1 MNRGFEENWKKNCSL
16 SLYLVVLCRGYL
28 LLSCLRWEL
37 YEMMLED
44 VLNRD
49 VYLKCSL
56 SVEKRCFNVWK
67 KRRRRRRRVASV
79 CKMISNGLSKFIK
92 IIMDFF

>member
-67 KRRRRRRRVASV
+67 KEEEEEE
-79 CKMISNGLSKFIK
+79 GLLLCVRWFQ
-92 IIMDFF
+92 MD

>member
-1 MNRGFEENWKKNCSL
+1 MNRGFEENWKKNCIL
-16 SLYLVVLCRGYL
+16 SLYLVVLCRVYL
-28 LLSCLRWEL
+28 LLSCLRWAL

-49 VYLKCSL
+49 GYLKCSL

-67 KRRRRRRRVASV
+67 K
-79 CKMISNGLSKFIK
+79 KEGLLLCVRWFQ
-92 IIMDFF
+92 MD

>member
-1 MNRGFEENWKKNCSL
+1 MKWIEDLRRIEKKNCIL

-28 LLSCLRWEL
+28 WLSCLRWEL

-49 VYLKCSL
+49 GYLKCSL

-67 KRRRRRRRVASV
+67 KKRRVASV

-92 IIMDFF
+92 IIMDSF